1 MATRDR
7 PKKGS
12 KRRIISAAFLFVYF
26 QADGSVFFF
35 LGISMEQYGNLNLS
49 IKVEGR
55 HAARSEKAEE
65 KLLN

>member
-26 QADGSVFFF
+26 QADGSVFF
-35 LGISMEQYGNLNLS
+35 LGIIMEHYGNLNLS